1 MMQDGNI
8 FIKIWM
14 LIYFVGWVWLII
26 FTILVTVKLF
36 EIKNILEKRKK

>member
-26 FTILVTVKLF
+26 FTILVVVKLF
-36 EIKNILEKRKK
+36 EIKNLLEKKKK